1 MTPSNADLRQFIVQ
15 FFNDEELV
23 TLCFD
28 YFPDVNQN
36 FSDGMTK
43 NRKAIGLI
51 AYCETR
57 GRLDDLYAALER
69 ERPKAWK
76 ERFGGAPVETG
87 RRPVSAPERA
97 ARDPRQVF
105 LSHATANAGFA
116 HQLAADLREEGWT
129 VWIAPD
135 SITPGEKWL
144 EAIDRGLEG
153 SGVFLVALTPEAV
166 ASTMVR
172 DETYAALEMANAGV
186 MRLVM
191 LRVAPCE
198 LPAMWRNRQYIPF
211 DRSYEAGLDAL
222 MGWLDGAVRVQPGR
236 RPVPASR
243 ITVKERE
250 PEPPKPAGDPN
261 QRIHAKTGIEL
272 IRIPAGPF
280 LYGSADSDKMARGN
294 EKPQQTVDLPEY
306 WIGRAPVT
314 NAQFARFVQAIG
326 HKTTAERD
334 GKGAA
339 WIGSKW
345 EWVEGADWRH
355 PSGPA
360 SSIVSE
366 DDHPVV
372 QVSWDDAKA
381 FCDWAGLAL
390 PTEQEWEKAARGTDG
405 RIYPWGND
413 WVDGRC
419 STSEAGIGGTTPV
432 GRYSPQGD
440 SPYSCVDMAGNV
452 WEWTGSWYKKDS
464 TRAVRGG
471 AWVDGDQYTR
481 AAYRLYDN
489 PISRSDS
496 IGFRVA
502 EHLSDSAS

>member
-15 FFNDEELV
+15 FFNDEDLV

-87 RRPVSAPERA
+87 RRPVSTPERA
-97 ARDPRQVF
+97 ARNPRQVF
-105 LSHATANAGFA
+105 LSHATANAGFI

-153 SGVFLVALTPEAV
+153 SGVFVVALTPEAV

-222 MGWLDGAVRVQPGR
+222 MGWLDGAAQAESGR
-236 RPVPASR
+236 RPVSTGPVSTPR
-243 ITVKERE
+243 IEARERE
-250 PEPPKPAGDPN
+250 PEPPKPPPDPN
-261 QRIHAKTGIEL
+261 RRIHAKTGIEL

-280 LYGSADSDKMARGN
+280 LYGD
-294 EKPQQTVDLPEY
+294 EKKTLELSEY

-314 NAQFARFVQAIG
+314 NAQYKRFLDANPKHRVPFRN
-326 HKTTAERD
+326 E
-334 GKGAA
+334 
-339 WIGSKW
+339 
-345 EWVEGADWRH
+345 DWAQPYNWDQTRRTY
-355 PSGPA
+355 PGDKA
-360 SSIVSE
+360 
-366 DDHPVV
+366 DHPVV
-372 QVSWDDAKA
+372 LVSWDDAKA
-381 FCDWAGLAL
+381 FCDWAGLVL
-390 PTEQEWEKAARGTDG
+390 PSEQEWEKAARGTDG
-405 RIYPWGND
+405 RIYPWGSE

-419 STSEAGIGGTTPV
+419 NTSEAGIGGTTPV

-440 SPYSCVDMAGNV
+440 SPYGCADLSGNV
-452 WEWTGSWYKKDS
+452 WEWTGSWYNKEQVA
-464 TRAVRGG
+464 RVLRGG
-471 AWVDGDQYTR
+471 SWSLNQRGARVALRNYLWPDY
-481 AAYRLYDN
+481 AYGN
-489 PISRSDS
+489 V
-496 IGFRVA
+496 GFRVA
-502 EHLSDSAS
+502 APVVSGS